1 LTAEVGSAFQQ
12 ILVLKNESFYTEKQ
26 IPILSETVLSSKTQ
40 YPIPKKM
47 QLAINVKQQAIEIN
61 MSTFSERLQG
71 KITSVSIRG
80 FRSLD
85 RIDELALPQ
94 LTVLIGANGSGKSN
108 FIRFFEMLGW
118 MFRSQKLQEYIARS
132 GGGDDQLF
140 MGAKRTPRLE
150 AQITIETD
158 AGKND
163 YRFSLTHIPPDSL
176 LLVDEAY
183 RYSSNAFSTANE
195 NWTVLP
201 MPSHEA
207 VMVQQAVEDKTARI
221 IVNLLKNCTTY
232 QFHDTSAAANIKQKW
247 DISDNAYLR
256 SDGANLA
263 PVLYRLQQNEVQRY
277 KLITRQIARV
287 LPGFSD
293 FELQPDYGK
302 IGLRWNGKHGAKSF
316 GAHLTSDGS
325 LRLFCLITLLNLAD
339 HMLPDI
345 LFLDE
350 PELGLHPHAIGL
362 VAQMIRKVAIAR
374 QVFIATQS
382 PIMVDCFQLDNII
395 VADTKEGATQLRTL
409 DQDTYRHW
417 LEDDYQLSDL
427 WLKEP
432 IGSPR

>member
-1 LTAEVGSAFQQ
+1 
-12 ILVLKNESFYTEKQ
+12 
-26 IPILSETVLSSKTQ
+26 
-40 YPIPKKM
+40 M
-47 QLAINVKQQAIEIN
+47 QLAINVKQQATEIN

-85 RIDELALPQ
+85 RIDELTLPQ

-183 RYSSNAFSTANE
+183 RYSSNAFSTINE

-207 VMVQQAVEDKTARI
+207 VMVQQAGEDKTARI

-287 LPGFSD
+287 LPGFND

-325 LRLFCLITLLNLAD
+325 LRLFCLITLLNLPD

-362 VAQMIRKVAIAR
+362 VAQMIQKVAIAR